1 LLLWNNDLLLV
12 AFLTLFFV
20 PFLGPLARIPVRD
33 VTLGFIYLVELGNE
47 GSHVAVMN
55 EHDNN
60 KEDWSNSSVSFTMMT
75 FSTSM
80 VFTLSP
86 LSLSL
91 LSFSLVFSLG
101 HTSHER
107 WLFIILFVL
116 LFLGKVAALENG
128 CWEFLSHINWSA
140 SCLDSSADAP

>member
-1 LLLWNNDLLLV
+1 V

-47 GSHVAVMN
+47 SSHVAVMN

-60 KEDWSNSSVSFTMMT
+60 KKDWSNSSVSFTMVWKSVMT

-86 LSLSL
+86 LSLVST
-91 LSFSLVFSLG
+91 LG

-128 CWEFLSHINWSA
+128 CWEFLGHINWSA
-140 SCLDSSADAP
+140 RWLDSSADAP

>member
-1 LLLWNNDLLLV
+1 M

-47 GSHVAVMN
+47 SSHVAVMN
-55 EHDNN
+55 DHDNN
-60 KEDWSNSSVSFTMMT
+60 KEDWSNSSVSFTMVWRSVMT

-86 LSLSL
+86 LSLVST
-91 LSFSLVFSLG
+91 LG

-128 CWEFLSHINWSA
+128 CWEFLGHVNWSA
-140 SCLDSSADAP
+140 SWLDSSADAP

>member
-1 LLLWNNDLLLV
+1 V

-47 GSHVAVMN
+47 SSHVAVMN

-60 KEDWSNSSVSFTMMT
+60 KEDWSNSSVSFTMVWRSMMT

-86 LSLSL
+86 LSLVST
-91 LSFSLVFSLG
+91 LG

-128 CWEFLSHINWSA
+128 CWEFLGHINWSA
-140 SCLDSSADAP
+140 CWLDSSADAP

>member
-1 LLLWNNDLLLV
+1 V

-47 GSHVAVMN
+47 SSHVAVMN

-60 KEDWSNSSVSFTMMT
+60 KEDWSNSSVSFTMVWRSVMT

-80 VFTLSP
+80 VLTLSP
-86 LSLSL
+86 LSLVST
-91 LSFSLVFSLG
+91 LG

-128 CWEFLSHINWSA
+128 CWEFLGHVNWSA
-140 SCLDSSADAP
+140 SWLDSSADAP

>member
-1 LLLWNNDLLLV
+1 M

-47 GSHVAVMN
+47 SSHVAVMN
-55 EHDNN
+55 EHNNN
-60 KEDWSNSSVSFTMMT
+60 KEDWSNSSVSFTMVWRSVMT

-86 LSLSL
+86 LSLVST
-91 LSFSLVFSLG
+91 LG

-128 CWEFLSHINWSA
+128 CWEFLGHVN
-140 SCLDSSADAP
+140 

>member
-1 LLLWNNDLLLV
+1 M

-47 GSHVAVMN
+47 SSHVAVMN

-60 KEDWSNSSVSFTMMT
+60 KEDWSNSSVSFTMVWRSVMT

-86 LSLSL
+86 LSLVST
-91 LSFSLVFSLG
+91 LG

-128 CWEFLSHINWSA
+128 CWEFLGHVNWSA
-140 SCLDSSADAP
+140 S

>member
-1 LLLWNNDLLLV
+1 M

-47 GSHVAVMN
+47 SSHVAVMN
-55 EHDNN
+55 NHDNN
-60 KEDWSNSSVSFTMMT
+60 KKDWSNSSVSFTMVWRSVMT

-80 VFTLSP
+80 VLTLSP
-86 LSLSL
+86 LSLVST
-91 LSFSLVFSLG
+91 LG

-128 CWEFLSHINWSA
+128 CWEFLGHVNWSA
-140 SCLDSSADAP
+140 SWLDSSADAP

>member
-1 LLLWNNDLLLV
+1 M

-47 GSHVAVMN
+47 SSHVAVMN

-60 KEDWSNSSVSFTMMT
+60 KEDWSNSSVSFTMVWRSVMT

-80 VFTLSP
+80 VLTLSP
-86 LSLSL
+86 LSLVST
-91 LSFSLVFSLG
+91 LG

-128 CWEFLSHINWSA
+128 CWEFLGHVNWSA
-140 SCLDSSADAP
+140 SWLDSSADAP

>member
-1 LLLWNNDLLLV
+1 M

-47 GSHVAVMN
+47 SSHVAVMN

-60 KEDWSNSSVSFTMMT
+60 KEDWSNSSVSFTMVWRSLMT

-86 LSLSL
+86 LSLVST
-91 LSFSLVFSLG
+91 LG

-128 CWEFLSHINWSA
+128 CWEFLGHVNWSA
-140 SCLDSSADAP
+140 S

>member
-1 LLLWNNDLLLV
+1 M

-33 VTLGFIYLVELGNE
+33 VTLGFIYLIELGNE
-47 GSHVAVMN
+47 SSHVAVMN

-60 KEDWSNSSVSFTMMT
+60 KKDWSNSSVSFTMVWRSVMT

-80 VFTLSP
+80 VLTLSP
-86 LSLSL
+86 LSLVST
-91 LSFSLVFSLG
+91 LG

-128 CWEFLSHINWSA
+128 CWEFLGHVNWSA
-140 SCLDSSADAP
+140 SWLDSSADAP

>member
-1 LLLWNNDLLLV
+1 MNN
-12 AFLTLFFV
+12 
-20 PFLGPLARIPVRD
+20 
-33 VTLGFIYLVELGNE
+33 
-47 GSHVAVMN
+47 
-55 EHDNN
+55 HDNN
-60 KEDWSNSSVSFTMMT
+60 KEDWTNSSVSFTMVWRSVMT

-86 LSLSL
+86 LSL
-91 LSFSLVFSLG
+91 VTTLG

-128 CWEFLSHINWSA
+128 CWEFLGHINWSA
-140 SCLDSSADAP
+140 CWLDSSADAP

>member
-1 LLLWNNDLLLV
+1 V

-47 GSHVAVMN
+47 SSHVAVMN

-60 KEDWSNSSVSFTMMT
+60 KEDWSNSSVSFTMVWRSLMT

-86 LSLSL
+86 LSLVST
-91 LSFSLVFSLG
+91 LG

-128 CWEFLSHINWSA
+128 CWEFLGHVNWSA
-140 SCLDSSADAP
+140 S

>member
-1 LLLWNNDLLLV
+1 M

-47 GSHVAVMN
+47 SSHVAVMN
-55 EHDNN
+55 DHDNN
-60 KEDWSNSSVSFTMMT
+60 KKDWSNSSVSFTMVWRSVMT

-80 VFTLSP
+80 VLTLSP
-86 LSLSL
+86 LSLVST
-91 LSFSLVFSLG
+91 LG

-128 CWEFLSHINWSA
+128 CWEFLGHVNWSA
-140 SCLDSSADAP
+140 SWLDSSADAP

>member
-1 LLLWNNDLLLV
+1 M

-33 VTLGFIYLVELGNE
+33 VTLSFIYLVELGNE
-47 GSHVAVMN
+47 SSHVAVMN

-60 KEDWSNSSVSFTMMT
+60 KEDWSNSSVSFTMVWRSMMT

-86 LSLSL
+86 LSLTL
-91 LSFSLVFSLG
+91 LSFSLMFSLG

-128 CWEFLSHINWSA
+128 CWEFLGHINWSA
-140 SCLDSSADAP
+140 SWLDSSADAP

>member
-1 LLLWNNDLLLV
+1 M

-47 GSHVAVMN
+47 SSHVAVMN

-60 KEDWSNSSVSFTMMT
+60 KKDWSNSSVSFTMVWRSVMT

-86 LSLSL
+86 LSLVST
-91 LSFSLVFSLG
+91 LG

-128 CWEFLSHINWSA
+128 CWEFLGHINWSA
-140 SCLDSSADAP
+140 SWLDSSADAP

>member
-1 LLLWNNDLLLV
+1 M

-47 GSHVAVMN
+47 SSHVAVMN

-60 KEDWSNSSVSFTMMT
+60 KKDWSNSSVSFTMVWRSVMT

-86 LSLSL
+86 LSLVST
-91 LSFSLVFSLG
+91 LG

-128 CWEFLSHINWSA
+128 CWEFLGHVNWSA
-140 SCLDSSADAP
+140 SWLDSSADAP